1 MTNEQAIEAFL
12 QSNKEVKANNITTHY
27 NENDGE
33 NLLRQ
38 YGTVIATRKG
48 NKVTFTGKK
57 YSKTTT
63 KLTNDIKYLANKY
76 GFVIEKSKKFAK
88 GSNVVEYRRGGVMGD
103 VYSIQNKEQF
113 KQLITTYNELSEK
126 FGVLNYFLDHNDN
139 SVVFLMHGDEESMY
153 DTIKLQRYI
162 DSLYSRGFDVFD
174 KTKNKNIIITKDN
187 SQGGGYVYFKLKL
200 SKIVQ
205 YDKGGNADSE
215 NAEMVLN
222 ENKQIKHHTE
232 ELPNAIKG
240 KHVPAW
246 VVAKVNRSA
255 SDLSDATHYLDGAKY
270 GKGGNTENGKTWLD
284 GIEYLFC

>member
-48 NKVTFTGKK
+48 KKVTFTGKK
-57 YSKTTT
+57 YSKTTA

-88 GSNVVEYRRGGVMGD
+88 GSNV
-103 VYSIQNKEQF
+103 
-113 KQLITTYNELSEK
+113 
-126 FGVLNYFLDHNDN
+126 
-139 SVVFLMHGDEESMY
+139 
-153 DTIKLQRYI
+153 
-162 DSLYSRGFDVFD
+162 
-174 KTKNKNIIITKDN
+174 
-187 SQGGGYVYFKLKL
+187 
-200 SKIVQ
+200 
-205 YDKGGNADSE
+205 DSE

-246 VVAKVNRSA
+246 VVAKVHESA